1 MIRIAIVE
9 DDTAARTAMR
19 AHLDRFAAETGR
31 TFEVKEFSDAVAFL
45 DGYRPLY
52 DLVLLDV
59 EMPYMLGTEAA
70 KRLRELDPVV
80 LLVFVTNMAQ
90 YAIHGYAVNAVDY
103 VLKPVSYA
111 RLRALFGKIVRRLE
125 AETGVEITI
134 RTPKGLVRVRDRDIL
149 YVNAEDHLLLY
160 HTADGIVESWD
171 TLKTAETLLPKDRF
185 FRIGKSAIVNLLAI
199 KVVDGDTVQVGDTV
213 LSIGRAKKKDFW
225 AALQAALGR

>member
-1 MIRIAIVE
+1 MIRIAMVE
-9 DDTAARTAMR
+9 DDAAAQAVMR
-19 AHLDRFAAETGR
+19 AHLDRFAAETGT
-31 TFEVKEFSDAVAFL
+31 TFTVTAFSDAVAFL
-45 DGYRPLY
+45 DGYHPLY

-90 YAIHGYAVNAVDY
+90 YAIHGYTVNALEY
-103 VLKPVSYA
+103 LLKPVAYA
-111 RLRALFGKIVRRLE
+111 RMRALLYKILHRLN
-125 AETGVEITI
+125 AETGTEITV

-149 YVNAEDHLLLY
+149 YVSAEDHLLLY

-199 KVVDGDTVQVGDTV
+199 KVVDGDTVQVGGTV